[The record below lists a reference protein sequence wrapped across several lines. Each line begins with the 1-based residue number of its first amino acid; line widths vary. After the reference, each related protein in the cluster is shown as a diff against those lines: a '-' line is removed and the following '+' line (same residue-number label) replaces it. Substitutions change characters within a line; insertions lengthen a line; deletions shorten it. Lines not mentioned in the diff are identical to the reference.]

1 MKHLI
6 LTEHFASSADEVW
19 SVIGVLDRVDW
30 VPGID
35 TAEMRGDER
44 HMTMEGQSSLVEK
57 IHRHDNET
65 REIEYGV
72 VQSGV
77 GITHH
82 RAHIRLQAT
91 ETGCT
96 LHWTLEIEPDAF
108 KDVVGGMMQASAD
121 GIRQVLGEPA
131 PKNAASIDHS

>member
-1 MKHLI
+1 MQHLE
-6 LTEHFASSADEVW
+6 LTEHFKSSAEDLW
-19 SVIGVLDRVDW
+19 AVIGVLDRVDW

-35 TAEMRGDER
+35 TAVMKGDER
-44 HMTMEGQSSLVEK
+44 HMTMEGQPPLVEK
-57 IHRHDNET
+57 IYAHDNKA

-72 VQSGV
+72 IESGV

-82 RAHIRLQAT
+82 RAHIRLQST

-96 LHWTLEIEPDAF
+96 LHWTLDIEPDAF
-108 KDVVGGMMQASAD
+108 KEVVGGMMQASVD

-131 PKNAASIDHS
+131 PNSTTATDHS